1 MISRGD
7 FHISRP
13 LHAIDAV
20 ALDLD
25 GTLIGPNE
33 KIAPSVRDSVRVLA
47 TEIPVFICTGR
58 ERWSTE
64 KFARELGLT
73 SLQISDNG
81 AVIVDPMAGWEPV
94 WNASIRRE
102 AAVSIIEVL
111 GHRDLSFFANN
122 ADYIFRD
129 LRSAQK
135 HKLSIISALDMT
147 SALAN
152 ELIAHFRN
160 SEFSEDFQVNKSSLP
175 YNGLW
180 AVDFTPSGVDKGSA
194 LQRVS
199 DRLNICLE
207 KIAAVGDSFNDIPM
221 FEKCGFSMS
230 MGEAPSQV
238 QEFSDVTVPNQS
250 EGGLVFAIERII
262 RPAIKL
268 D

>member
-1 MISRGD
+1 
-7 FHISRP
+7 
-13 LHAIDAV
+13 
-20 ALDLD
+20 
-25 GTLIGPNE
+25 
-33 KIAPSVRDSVRVLA
+33 
-47 TEIPVFICTGR
+47 
-58 ERWSTE
+58 
-64 KFARELGLT
+64 
-73 SLQISDNG
+73 
-81 AVIVDPMAGWEPV
+81 
-94 WNASIRRE
+94 
-102 AAVSIIEVL
+102 
-111 GHRDLSFFANN
+111 
-122 ADYIFRD
+122 
-129 LRSAQK
+129 
-135 HKLSIISALDMT
+135 MT
-147 SALAN
+147 SALAD

-262 RPAIKL
+262 RPAIKF